1 MAKTKNGMPVV
12 AMFSVLLMFI
22 TYFFT
27 MHELEGLL
35 TDYAGHVYTYIPL
48 LEGSSGVDGWMAVP
62 YFLWH
67 MCVILLGRFTP
78 IPLEAAA
85 AFASCFFTV
94 FSFYVLYWM
103 FDRIAAYHELT
114 CSEGTKSF
122 FAFALC
128 IVQPIYMYWFD
139 ALSQYLGQFS
149 INPMHNP
156 THMCVKP
163 FSLLC
168 LCFTYD
174 ILESFHKPE
183 HKGMFVDMT
192 GKPYKAYAMLAVT
205 LFLSCM
211 AKPTFAEM
219 FIPTVGFLMLCE
231 WIKRICIRNHVAAVY
246 FQKCLTMFLISVP
259 SLLYILLQFLA
270 YFIWG
275 GSYGA
280 DGEGL
285 IITRWMQVWQLFSE
299 NVAASML
306 LGMLFPFFILLIN
319 AGWFV
324 KDTLG
329 CLALTG
335 YVVGLLECALL
346 AEGGG
351 KITHGDFLWPMM
363 SGMTLLWVVSTM
375 RFFVLQYK
383 QNLTKKQQICIQ
395 IGWIFLFVHMVFGIV
410 YLCGYMTEVY

>member
-1 MAKTKNGMPVV
+1 MAKAKNSMPVA

-48 LEGSSGVDGWMAVP
+48 LENSGGVDGWMAVP
-62 YFLWH
+62 YFMWH
-67 MCVILLGRFTP
+67 MCVILLRCFTP

-85 AFASCFFTV
+85 AFVSCFFAI

-103 FDRIAAYHELT
+103 FDRIAAYHKLT
-114 CSEGTKSF
+114 CGEVTKSF

-174 ILESFHKPE
+174 ILESFHNPE
-183 HKGMFVDMT
+183 HKGIFVDMT
-192 GKPYKAYAMLAVT
+192 GKPYKAYVMLSIT

-219 FIPTVGFLMLCE
+219 FIPTVGLLMLYE
-231 WIKRICIRNHVAAVY
+231 WIRRICIREHTAAVY
-246 FQKCLTMFLISVP
+246 FQKCIMMLLISVP

-280 DGEGL
+280 DGDGL
-285 IITRWMQVWQLFSE
+285 IITQWMQVWQLFSE

-306 LGMLFPFFILLIN
+306 LGMLFPFFILLVN

-329 CLALTG
+329 RLALTG

-346 AEGGG
+346 AEGGS

-363 SGMTLLWVVSTM
+363 SGMTLLWVVSTI
-375 RFFVLQYK
+375 RFLILQYK
-383 QNLTKKQQICIQ
+383 QNRTKKQQICIQ
-395 IGWIFLFVHMVFGIV
+395 TGWTFFFIHIAFGII
-410 YLCGYMTEVY
+410 YICSCMTEVY

>member
-1 MAKTKNGMPVV
+1 MKKTKNDMPVA
-12 AMFSVLLMFI
+12 AMLSVLLMFI

-27 MHELEGLL
+27 QHELEGLL

-48 LEGSSGVDGWMAVP
+48 LRGSSGVDGWMAVP

-67 MCVILLGRFTP
+67 MCVMLLEQFTP
-78 IPLEAAA
+78 VPLEAAA
-85 AFASCFFTV
+85 AFVSCFFTAL
-94 FSFYVLYWM
+94 SFYVLYWM
-103 FDRIAAYHELT
+103 FDRVVVFYGLPYG
-114 CSEGTKSF
+114 EGTKSF

-139 ALSQYLGQFS
+139 ATSQYLGQFS

-174 ILESFHKPE
+174 ILEWFHDPD
-183 HKGMFVDMT
+183 HKGIFVDMT
-192 GKPYKAYAMLAVT
+192 KKPHRAYVLLAVT

-219 FIPTVGFLMLCE
+219 FIPTAGLLMLYE
-231 WIKRICIRNHVAAVY
+231 WIKRICAKNNTAAEY
-246 FQKCLTMFLISVP
+246 FQKCLTMLLISVP

-285 IITRWMQVWQLFSE
+285 IITAWMQVWHIFSE

-306 LGMLFPFFILLIN
+306 LGMAFPFFIVLIN

-324 KDTLG
+324 RDTLG
-329 CLALTG
+329 RLALTG
-335 YVVGLLECALL
+335 YIVGLLECALL

-351 KITHGDFLWPMM
+351 KSTHGDFLWPMM
-363 SGMTLLWVVSTM
+363 SGMTLLWVVSTI
-375 RFFVLQYK
+375 RFLILQYK
-383 QNLTKKQQICIQ
+383 QNQTKKQQLCIQ
-395 IGWIFLFVHMVFGIV
+395 TGWTFLFVHMAFGII
-410 YLCGYMTEVY
+410 YLCSYMTEVY